1 MLHARLSQIQ
11 VKSRLRRTA
20 AECKQMSDLRI
31 YKILYIPTYG
41 SKYVN
46 VFIFIL
52 KCEWNIGI
60 GNK

>member
-11 VKSRLRRTA
+11 VKSRLRRAA

-46 VFIFIL
+46 VFIL